1 MIFMADANKTV
12 RYFAKATGH
21 VQGVGFRMYI
31 QQHAMELN
39 VSGWVRNMEDGSV
52 HMELQGPEDRVEQ
65 LMDIIEA
72 GNYFI
77 KVETFETEVRPVV
90 DGEIGFKIKY

>member
-1 MIFMADANKTV
+1 MADPNKIV
-12 RYFAKATGH
+12 RYFGKATGH

-31 QQHAMELN
+31 QQHAQEIG
-39 VSGWVRNMEDGSV
+39 VTGWVRNMEDGSV
-52 HMELQGPEDRVEQ
+52 NMELQGPEDKVEQ

-77 KVETFETEVRPVV
+77 KVEAFQTEVRTVV

>member
-1 MIFMADANKTV
+1 
-12 RYFAKATGH
+12 
-21 VQGVGFRMYI
+21 
-31 QQHAMELN
+31 
-39 VSGWVRNMEDGSV
+39 
-52 HMELQGPEDRVEQ
+52 RVEQ

-77 KVETFETEVRPVV
+77 KVENFETEVRPVV

>member
-1 MIFMADANKTV
+1 MADANKIV
-12 RYFAKATGH
+12 RYFGKATGH

-31 QQHAMELN
+31 QQHAQEIG
-39 VSGWVRNMEDGSV
+39 VTGWVRHMEDRSGN
-52 HMELQGPEDRVEQ
+52 MELQGPEDKVEQ

-77 KVETFETEVRPVV
+77 KVEAFQTEVRTVV
-90 DGEIGFKIKY
+90 DGEIGFRIKY